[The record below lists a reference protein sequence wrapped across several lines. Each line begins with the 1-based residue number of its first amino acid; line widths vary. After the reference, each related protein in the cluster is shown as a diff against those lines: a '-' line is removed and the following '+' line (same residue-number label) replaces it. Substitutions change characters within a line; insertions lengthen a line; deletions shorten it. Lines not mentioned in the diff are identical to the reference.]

1 MSGPLGVGNYA
12 SFIIWFG
19 VLCIYVSLLTITI
32 LGVVFILK
40 RRSSILKSQ
49 RPIRTPFSE
58 LEFNVATP
66 TDTTKSRRVSF
77 SKRTGVAEF
86 VTNEGTTTW
95 KNFYEEHNKS
105 LETSGNDASKC
116 QRPQSIGQLGR
127 HIFDQQFEE
136 VEAIDFSGT
145 FLPTQTLAQQL
156 HNSLNVNITQQLAAL
171 ECTGEKLAIP
181 QQNFELS
188 ELTDQRSKL
197 FNDDLTIPAM
207 AEMSNQMNVDFS
219 AMHSKCD
226 DLDEIQ
232 KDLNRVHQNV
242 VGSANFGNV
251 SEYIEVDLNMTSVG
265 LRNDDDMSITET
277 VQSPKVQ
284 EVVKSVSKKSI
295 TKFSLEDKE
304 NIALNPYA
312 PICESENFAVE
323 EKSEVLVFDGKKLT
337 VQIEKKSICAP
348 ISVQSQPRKTII
360 LNIDDDLPNFIS
372 DPKPS
377 LKLQDDNQENLDD
390 VSRRRTTLFEDKS
403 MAQALPGKVIEGRRQ
418 TVIYNNDCNM
428 STTEAI
434 PVNII
439 DQNEA
444 QTNPDR
450 RRTIIYNDDCNMS
463 TTQVISTKIYNQ
475 DQKVLQN
482 NAERRRTIVYSNDC
496 DISMT
501 QALSSNVIIDACTA
515 QAKEKRQTIVFE
527 NGGDLSLTQAIPA
540 TEVMHN
546 KENLSEAKVEKRR
559 TIIFENDGDISL
571 TQAIP
576 TMEVMH
582 NKENLSEAK
591 VEKRRTI
598 IFENDGDLSLT
609 QAIPT
614 MEVMHNKENLSEA
627 KVEKRRTIIFENDG
641 DLSLTQ
647 AIPTM
652 EVMHNKENLSEAKV
666 EKRRTIIFE
675 NDGDLSLTQAIPTME
690 VMHNKENLSEAKVEK
705 RRTIIFENDGDLSLT
720 QAIPTMEVMHNK
732 ENLSEAKV
740 EKRRT
745 IIFENDADLSLT
757 QAVPTIEGIHNKE
770 NLSET
775 EVEKRRTI
783 IFENDGDLSL
793 TQAIP
798 AIEVMHNKENLSE
811 PKVEQRRTI
820 IFENDQD
827 LSLTQAIPA
836 IEVMHNK
843 ENLPEPKVE
852 KRRTIIFENDG
863 DLSITQAIPTD
874 IINNKVPVETKAEGR
889 RTGVFDNDGDISITQ
904 ALPTNIVNTLN
915 TESLAK
921 SDEKRNTIV
930 YENDDISTQ
939 PAVSTQ
945 LLVTDNKHETTNKRR
960 TIVHEDDGDIS
971 MTQAVSAKIYQGDN
985 NIIKPVPSEIP
996 SQIDINTQN
1005 KMLQYE
1011 DMDISV
1017 TQTLPQHI
1025 LSKRRIICNEV
1036 DLSMTQAIPSNI
1048 LNKNKTVLYDN
1059 NMDVSITQT
1068 IPQSV
1073 FIAQIEKQTTLST
1086 NEATKNE
1093 TQPAQ
1098 ILPRIE
1104 SALLRECQSTMQ
1116 NVNNLHGEAKREIC
1130 VTQSESNITET
1141 KMVELTG
1148 MVLPENLVEN
1158 MDTSDNIP
1166 SQHTDFNM
1174 SVDDVK
1180 IEEKQFQSEFS
1191 NTSIYETDK
1200 PDYGNLSL
1208 NKPIPS
1214 SILTLEQNLENKQ
1227 RKSQHYHESLSGNQ
1241 AFVYQSITNV
1251 KISDQEGNVRSKI
1264 LTEKP
1269 SRESIKENLYFIQSE
1284 NNLQQTE
1291 LREPLDF
1298 AESIDRVKQI
1308 EEIKSDFE
1316 KPSQACVTGSISSQ
1330 ISTKT
1335 KKSILNEL
1343 LDMSTGSEEC
1353 FDDKNIKA
1361 VIESRSDDMKVVK
1374 DVQEDM
1380 NVAEI
1385 RSSDVFR
1392 ITRSSFDEPELEE
1405 YRKRTEIEETPSIK
1419 LEDSDVDDL
1428 KNRLKTL
1435 KTVSKNRHYEQVVS
1449 EDIKEPDLNKTNT
1462 RKSFKNADDTRE
1474 LLQMLSEF
1482 TDRPSLPPTI
1492 EEDMYLKEE
1501 EKYGETQTEPRRIS
1515 FAANRRSVVLS
1526 KEELLNNISMA
1537 QAALQESRYLDETF
1551 DEATEMS
1558 NETIDIE
1565 DRNPKS
1571 LRISSDVVKELKF
1584 DDTEDDVVISPLK
1597 KTAFGETT
1605 YMNES
1610 KEKSKVIPTYDVTD
1624 GIKELMNDLVKPM
1637 ADVLPFEAG
1646 NLDRST
1652 KKSPSTISTQI
1663 QANLI
1668 TSSQIDIDDEL
1679 QSTPD
1684 SVADMSS
1691 SLLNKVAS
1699 LGSKAIASVFP
1710 GPKLDDEIPEKAQ
1723 SPRNRPSVPGHVLV
1737 FDPRN
1742 PLNNVILSTRDY
1754 ENVHAYNPIRSTE
1767 TLHSERE
1774 HSVQLAGSNEDNGRV
1789 ETQYNVNVSIASGD
1803 AGSQINRSN
1812 TSIKSKPLSID
1823 RSVEMKLNIRDN
1835 EINTEIAMKPNS
1847 ELLEAHSSLTLVD
1860 DALARS
1866 TFDVDLDTRTESDA
1880 KSPVRVIYEMDEN
1893 GCLSE
1898 KLGSEPTSN
1907 DEDVEVDHPK
1917 KRSLSPCVPK
1927 TDLTPKPHSKIQK
1940 MSNSP
1945 LQRPRTSPKKPITV
1959 QEIMTQFNIT
1969 KSEQNAIV
1977 KQVNKA
1983 VDFEMRSVTSYDSSQ
1998 SAKSEREFSSDSS
2011 RVDFRCISE
2020 QSSKNMFDQCE
2031 SSTNVVAKIDMLP
2044 FMGSRDCEW
2053 ESTSGDTWTF
2063 LLLRS
2068 RVRVTVKREHSY
2080 FNASR
2085 TSVRADTPVMAVNV
2099 DMVHNDEKDE
2109 LIALCLRL
2117 ATQSMRYQCS
2127 RECTTAGQV
2136 PTMLKRCVSVSKT
2149 AVQWLKAMR
2158 DAMLRLAF
2166 QVDRDGCLTLK
2177 VANVRLRSVWEVSMR
2192 IELTVE
2198 DAHESAWPCA
2208 NSIGISTIVA
2218 DVDVAADSLN
2228 GLIKNVPHDW
2238 GHVPRTIWK
2247 LFKYLKNKPRDD
2259 DFYGINILN
2268 MVK

>member
-32 LGVVFILK
+32 LGVVFILRK

-49 RPIRTPFSE
+49 RPPRTPFSE

-86 VTNEGTTTW
+86 VTNEATTTW

-105 LETSGNDASKC
+105 LETSGNDAQNG

-136 VEAIDFSGT
+136 VEAIDFGGT
-145 FLPTQTLAQQL
+145 FLPTETLAQQL

-197 FNDDLTIPAM
+197 FNDELTIPAM
-207 AEMSNQMNVDFS
+207 AEMSNQMNFDFS
-219 AMHSKCD
+219 AMHNKCD

-242 VGSANFGNV
+242 VGPANFGNV
-251 SEYIEVDLNMTSVG
+251 SEYIEVDLNMTNVG
-265 LRNDDDMSITET
+265 VRNDDDMSITET
-277 VQSPKVQ
+277 VHIPKVQ
-284 EVVKSVSKKSI
+284 EVVKSASKKSI
-295 TKFSLEDKE
+295 TTFSLDDKE

-312 PICESENFAVE
+312 PICESENFAIE
-323 EKSEVLVFDGKKLT
+323 EKNEVLVFDGKKLT

-348 ISVQSQPRKTII
+348 VSLESRPRKTII
-360 LNIDDDLPNFIS
+360 LNTDDDLPNFIS
-372 DPKPS
+372 DRNPC
-377 LKLQDDNQENLDD
+377 LKLQEVDQQNLDD
-390 VSRRRTTLFEDKS
+390 VSRCRTTLFEDKS
-403 MAQALPGKVIEGRRQ
+403 MTQALPGKVIE
-418 TVIYNNDCNM
+418 
-428 STTEAI
+428 AI
-434 PVNII
+434 PVNI

-444 QTNPDR
+444 QINPER
-450 RRTIIYNDDCNMS
+450 GRTIICNDDCNMS

-475 DQKVLQN
+475 DQKVVQN
-482 NAERRRTIVYSNDC
+482 NAERRRTIVYGNDC

-501 QALSSNVIIDACTA
+501 QALSSNVIIDAYTA
-515 QAKEKRQTIVFE
+515 QANEKRQTIVFE
-527 NGGDLSLTQAIPA
+527 NDGDLSLTQAVPNIKVMHNKENPSEA
-540 TEVMHN
+540 KVEKRRTIIFENDEDLSLTQAVPTIEVMHN
-546 KENLSEAKVEKRR
+546 KENPSEAKVEKRQTIIFESDGDLSLTQNIPTVEVMHNKENPSEAKVEKRR
-559 TIIFENDGDISL
+559 TIIFENDGDLSL
-571 TQAIP
+571 TQNIP
-576 TMEVMH
+576 TVEVMH
-582 NKENLSEAK
+582 NKENPSEAKVEKRRTIIFENDGDLSLTQNIPTVEVMHNKENPSEAKVEKRRTIIFENDGDLSLTQNIPTVEVMHNKENPSEAKVEKRRTIIFENDGDLSLTQNIPTVEVMHNKENPSEAKVEKRRTIIFENDGDLSLTQNIPTVEVMHNKENPSEAK

-614 MEVMHNKENLSEA
+614 IEVMNNKENPSEA
-627 KVEKRRTIIFENDG
+627 
-641 DLSLTQ
+641 
-647 AIPTM
+647 
-652 EVMHNKENLSEAKV
+652 
-666 EKRRTIIFE
+666 
-675 NDGDLSLTQAIPTME
+675 
-690 VMHNKENLSEAKVEK
+690 
-705 RRTIIFENDGDLSLT
+705 
-720 QAIPTMEVMHNK
+720 
-732 ENLSEAKV
+732 
-740 EKRRT
+740 
-745 IIFENDADLSLT
+745 
-757 QAVPTIEGIHNKE
+757 
-770 NLSET
+770 
-775 EVEKRRTI
+775 
-783 IFENDGDLSL
+783 
-793 TQAIP
+793 
-798 AIEVMHNKENLSE
+798 
-811 PKVEQRRTI
+811 
-820 IFENDQD
+820 
-827 LSLTQAIPA
+827 
-836 IEVMHNK
+836 
-843 ENLPEPKVE
+843 KVE

-874 IINNKVPVETKAEGR
+874 IINNKVPVETQPERR
-889 RTGVFDNDGDISITQ
+889 RTVVFDNDGDISITE
-904 ALPTNIVNTLN
+904 ALPTNIVNTLSR
-915 TESLAK
+915 EGLAK
-921 SDEKRNTIV
+921 IEEKMNTIV
-930 YENDDISTQ
+930 YENDDISTMQ
-939 PAVSTQ
+939 AVSNH
-945 LLVTDNKHETTNKRR
+945 LLMNANKCETTNKRR
-960 TIVHEDDGDIS
+960 TIVYEDDGDIS
-971 MTQAVSAKIYQGDN
+971 MTQAVPAKIYQSHN
-985 NIIKPVPSEIP
+985 NIIKTVPSEIP
-996 SQIDINTQN
+996 PPQIDNYTQN
-1005 KMLQYE
+1005 KTQNYE
-1011 DMDISV
+1011 DLDISV
-1017 TQTLPQHI
+1017 NQTRPQNI
-1025 LSKRRIICNEV
+1025 LSKRRTICNED
-1036 DLSMTQAIPSNI
+1036 DLSMTQAIPSNM
-1048 LNKNKTVLYDN
+1048 LNKNKTVMYDN
-1059 NMDVSITQT
+1059 NMDISITQT

-1073 FIAQIEKQTTLST
+1073 FIAQIGKQTPLST
-1086 NEATKNE
+1086 NEVTRDQ

-1104 SALLRECQSTMQ
+1104 SALLRECQSTIQ
-1116 NVNNLHGEAKREIC
+1116 NVNNLQAEAKRDIC
-1130 VTQSESNITET
+1130 VTQSENKITET
-1141 KMVELTG
+1141 KMVELNS
-1148 MVLPENLVEN
+1148 MVLPEILVEN
-1158 MDTSDNIP
+1158 MDISDNVP
-1166 SQHTDFNM
+1166 SHPTDFNM
-1174 SVDDVK
+1174 SVDELK

-1191 NTSIYETDK
+1191 KPINEPDK
-1200 PDYGNLSL
+1200 PVYGNLSL
-1208 NKPIPS
+1208 NKSIPS
-1214 SILTLEQNLENKQ
+1214 NILTLEQNVENKQ
-1227 RKSQHYHESLSGNQ
+1227 RKSQHYHESLRGNQ
-1241 AFVYQSITNV
+1241 AFVYQSITSV
-1251 KISDQEGNVRSKI
+1251 KISDQEGNGSSKI

-1269 SRESIKENLYFIQSE
+1269 SRESIKENLSFIKSE
-1284 NNLQQTE
+1284 NNLRLTDVCV
-1291 LREPLDF
+1291 PLDIT
-1298 AESIDRVKQI
+1298 ESIDRDKQI

-1316 KPSQACVTGSISSQ
+1316 KPKVCVTGSISSQ

-1335 KKSILNEL
+1335 KKSILNVL

-1353 FDDKNIKA
+1353 LGDKNINA
-1361 VIESRSDDMKVVK
+1361 VLESRSDDIKVVQ
-1374 DVQEDM
+1374 DVHEDI
-1380 NVAEI
+1380 NIAEI

-1392 ITRSSFDEPELEE
+1392 ITRGSFDGPELEE
-1405 YRKRTEIEETPSIK
+1405 FKTKTEIEEAPAIK
-1419 LEDSDVDDL
+1419 FEENDVDDFKITL
-1428 KNRLKTL
+1428 QTL
-1435 KTVSKNRHYEQVVS
+1435 KTISKNRHYEQVVS
-1449 EDIKEPDLNKTNT
+1449 EDIEEPDLNKTNT

-1482 TDRPSLPPTI
+1482 TDRPALSPTI

-1515 FAANRRSVVLS
+1515 FAANRRSIVLS
-1526 KEELLNNISMA
+1526 KEELFNNISMA
-1537 QAALQESRYLDETF
+1537 QAALQESRYLDDTF
-1551 DEATEMS
+1551 DVATEMS
-1558 NETIDIE
+1558 NGTIDIE
-1565 DRNPKS
+1565 DRNQKS
-1571 LRISSDVVKELKF
+1571 LRISSDVVKELKY
-1584 DDTEDDVVISPLK
+1584 DDTEDDLVVSPLK

-1637 ADVLPFEAG
+1637 ADILPFEAG
-1646 NLDRST
+1646 NLDTST

-1668 TSSQIDIDDEL
+1668 TSSQIDIDVEL

-1684 SVADMSS
+1684 SVADMGS

-1710 GPKLDDEIPEKAQ
+1710 GPKLDDEQPEKTK

-1754 ENVHAYNPIRSTE
+1754 ENVHAYNPIRSSE

-1774 HSVQLAGSNEDNGRV
+1774 HSVQLTDSNEDKGRV

-1847 ELLEAHSSLTLVD
+1847 ELLDAHSSLTLVD

-1866 TFDVDLDTRTESDA
+1866 TFEVDLDTRTESDV
-1880 KSPVRVIYEMDEN
+1880 KTPVRVIYEMDEN

-1898 KLGSEPTSN
+1898 KLESDLTSN
-1907 DEDVEVDHPK
+1907 EDVEVDHPK
-1917 KRSLSPCVPK
+1917 KRGLSPCVPK
-1927 TDLTPKPHSKIQK
+1927 TDLTPKPRSKIQK
-1940 MSNSP
+1940 MS
-1945 LQRPRTSPKKPITV
+1945 RTRTSPKKPITV
-1959 QEIMTQFNIT
+1959 QEIMTEFNIT
-1969 KSEQNAIV
+1969 KREQTAIV

-1983 VDFEMRSVTSYDSSQ
+1983 VDFEMRSVTSHESTQ
-1998 SAKSEREFSSDSS
+1998 SAKSEREYSSDSS
-2011 RVDFRCISE
+2011 RIDFRSISE
-2020 QSSKNMFDQCE
+2020 QSSKNMFEECE

-2053 ESTSGDTWTF
+2053 EATSGDIWTF

-2068 RVRVTVKREHSY
+2068 RVRVTVKHEHSY

-2099 DMVHNDEKDE
+2099 EMVNNDEKDP

-2117 ATQSMRYQCS
+2117 ATQSMRYECS
-2127 RECTTAGQV
+2127 RKCATAGEV
-2136 PTMLKRCVSVSKT
+2136 PMMLKRCVSVSKT

-2177 VANVRLRSVWEVSMR
+2177 VANIRLRSVWEVSMR

-2198 DAHESAWPCA
+2198 DAHETAWPCA

>member
-32 LGVVFILK
+32 LGVVFILRK

-49 RPIRTPFSE
+49 RPPRTPFSE

-86 VTNEGTTTW
+86 VTNEATTTW

-105 LETSGNDASKC
+105 LETSGNDAQNG

-136 VEAIDFSGT
+136 VEAIDFGGT
-145 FLPTQTLAQQL
+145 FLPTETLAQQL

-197 FNDDLTIPAM
+197 FNDELTIPAM
-207 AEMSNQMNVDFS
+207 AEMSNQMNFDFS
-219 AMHSKCD
+219 AMHNKCD

-242 VGSANFGNV
+242 VGPANFGNV
-251 SEYIEVDLNMTSVG
+251 SEYIEVDLNMTNVG
-265 LRNDDDMSITET
+265 VRNDDDMSITET
-277 VQSPKVQ
+277 VHIPKVQ
-284 EVVKSVSKKSI
+284 EVVKSASKKSI
-295 TKFSLEDKE
+295 TTFSLDDKE

-312 PICESENFAVE
+312 PICESENFAIE
-323 EKSEVLVFDGKKLT
+323 EKNEVLVFDGKKLT

-348 ISVQSQPRKTII
+348 VSLESRPRKTII
-360 LNIDDDLPNFIS
+360 LNTDDDLPNFIS
-372 DPKPS
+372 DRNPC
-377 LKLQDDNQENLDD
+377 LKLQEVDQQNLDD
-390 VSRRRTTLFEDKS
+390 VSRCRTTLFEDKS
-403 MAQALPGKVIEGRRQ
+403 MTQALPGKVIE
-418 TVIYNNDCNM
+418 
-428 STTEAI
+428 AI
-434 PVNII
+434 PVNI

-444 QTNPDR
+444 QINPER
-450 RRTIIYNDDCNMS
+450 GRTIICNDDCNMS

-475 DQKVLQN
+475 DQKVVQN
-482 NAERRRTIVYSNDC
+482 NAERRRTIVYGNDC

-501 QALSSNVIIDACTA
+501 QALSSNVIIDAYTA
-515 QAKEKRQTIVFE
+515 QANEKRQTIVFE
-527 NGGDLSLTQAIPA
+527 NDGDLSLTQAVPNIK
-540 TEVMHN
+540 VMHN
-546 KENLSEAKVEKRR
+546 KENPSEAKVEKRR
-559 TIIFENDGDISL
+559 TIIFENDEDLSL
-571 TQAIP
+571 TQAVP
-576 TMEVMH
+576 TIEVMH
-582 NKENLSEAK
+582 NKENPSEAK

-614 MEVMHNKENLSEA
+614 IEVMNNKENPSEA
-627 KVEKRRTIIFENDG
+627 
-641 DLSLTQ
+641 
-647 AIPTM
+647 
-652 EVMHNKENLSEAKV
+652 
-666 EKRRTIIFE
+666 
-675 NDGDLSLTQAIPTME
+675 
-690 VMHNKENLSEAKVEK
+690 
-705 RRTIIFENDGDLSLT
+705 
-720 QAIPTMEVMHNK
+720 
-732 ENLSEAKV
+732 
-740 EKRRT
+740 
-745 IIFENDADLSLT
+745 
-757 QAVPTIEGIHNKE
+757 
-770 NLSET
+770 
-775 EVEKRRTI
+775 
-783 IFENDGDLSL
+783 
-793 TQAIP
+793 
-798 AIEVMHNKENLSE
+798 
-811 PKVEQRRTI
+811 
-820 IFENDQD
+820 
-827 LSLTQAIPA
+827 
-836 IEVMHNK
+836 
-843 ENLPEPKVE
+843 KVE

-874 IINNKVPVETKAEGR
+874 IINNKVPVETQPERR
-889 RTGVFDNDGDISITQ
+889 RTVVFDNDGDISITE
-904 ALPTNIVNTLN
+904 ALPTNIVNTLSR
-915 TESLAK
+915 EGLAK
-921 SDEKRNTIV
+921 IEEKMNTIV
-930 YENDDISTQ
+930 YENDDISTMQ
-939 PAVSTQ
+939 AVSNH
-945 LLVTDNKHETTNKRR
+945 LLMNANKCETTNKRR
-960 TIVHEDDGDIS
+960 TIVYEDDGDIS
-971 MTQAVSAKIYQGDN
+971 MTQAVPAKIYQSHN
-985 NIIKPVPSEIP
+985 NIIKTVPSEIP
-996 SQIDINTQN
+996 PPQIDNYTQN
-1005 KMLQYE
+1005 KTQNYE
-1011 DMDISV
+1011 DLDISV
-1017 TQTLPQHI
+1017 NQTRPQNI
-1025 LSKRRIICNEV
+1025 LSKRRTICNED
-1036 DLSMTQAIPSNI
+1036 DLSMTQAIPSNM
-1048 LNKNKTVLYDN
+1048 LNKNKTVMYDN
-1059 NMDVSITQT
+1059 NMDISITQT

-1073 FIAQIEKQTTLST
+1073 FIAQIGKQTPLST
-1086 NEATKNE
+1086 NEVTRDQ

-1104 SALLRECQSTMQ
+1104 SALLRECQSTIQ
-1116 NVNNLHGEAKREIC
+1116 NVNNLQAEAKRDIC
-1130 VTQSESNITET
+1130 VTQSENKITET
-1141 KMVELTG
+1141 KMVELNS
-1148 MVLPENLVEN
+1148 MVLPEILVEN
-1158 MDTSDNIP
+1158 MDISDNVP
-1166 SQHTDFNM
+1166 SHPTDFNM
-1174 SVDDVK
+1174 SVDELK

-1191 NTSIYETDK
+1191 KPINEPDK
-1200 PDYGNLSL
+1200 PVYGNLSL
-1208 NKPIPS
+1208 NKSIPS
-1214 SILTLEQNLENKQ
+1214 NILTLEQNVENKQ
-1227 RKSQHYHESLSGNQ
+1227 RKSQHYHESLRGNQ
-1241 AFVYQSITNV
+1241 AFVYQSITSV
-1251 KISDQEGNVRSKI
+1251 KISDQEGNGSSKI

-1269 SRESIKENLYFIQSE
+1269 SRESIKENLSFIKSE
-1284 NNLQQTE
+1284 NNLRLTDVCV
-1291 LREPLDF
+1291 PLDIT
-1298 AESIDRVKQI
+1298 ESIDRDKQI

-1316 KPSQACVTGSISSQ
+1316 KPKVCVTGSISSQ

-1335 KKSILNEL
+1335 KKSILNVL

-1353 FDDKNIKA
+1353 LGDKNINA
-1361 VIESRSDDMKVVK
+1361 VLESRSDDIKVVQ
-1374 DVQEDM
+1374 DVHEDI
-1380 NVAEI
+1380 NIAEI

-1392 ITRSSFDEPELEE
+1392 ITRGSFDGPELEE
-1405 YRKRTEIEETPSIK
+1405 FKTKTEIEEAPAIK
-1419 LEDSDVDDL
+1419 FEENDVDDFKITL
-1428 KNRLKTL
+1428 QTL
-1435 KTVSKNRHYEQVVS
+1435 KTISKNRHYEQVVS
-1449 EDIKEPDLNKTNT
+1449 EDIEEPDLNKTNT

-1482 TDRPSLPPTI
+1482 TDRPALSPTI

-1515 FAANRRSVVLS
+1515 FAANRRSIVLS
-1526 KEELLNNISMA
+1526 KEELFNNISMA
-1537 QAALQESRYLDETF
+1537 QAALQESRYLDDTF
-1551 DEATEMS
+1551 DVATEMS
-1558 NETIDIE
+1558 NGTIDIE
-1565 DRNPKS
+1565 DRNQKS
-1571 LRISSDVVKELKF
+1571 LRISSDVVKELKY
-1584 DDTEDDVVISPLK
+1584 DDTEDDLVVSPLK

-1637 ADVLPFEAG
+1637 ADILPFEAG
-1646 NLDRST
+1646 NLDTST

-1668 TSSQIDIDDEL
+1668 TSSQIDIDVEL

-1684 SVADMSS
+1684 SVADMGS

-1710 GPKLDDEIPEKAQ
+1710 GPKLDDEQPEKTK

-1754 ENVHAYNPIRSTE
+1754 ENVHAYNPIRSSE

-1774 HSVQLAGSNEDNGRV
+1774 HSVQLTDSNEDKGRV

-1847 ELLEAHSSLTLVD
+1847 ELLDAHSSLTLVD

-1866 TFDVDLDTRTESDA
+1866 TFEVDLDTRTESDV
-1880 KSPVRVIYEMDEN
+1880 KTPVRVIYEMDEN

-1898 KLGSEPTSN
+1898 KLESDLTSN
-1907 DEDVEVDHPK
+1907 EDVEVDHPK
-1917 KRSLSPCVPK
+1917 KRGLSPCVPK
-1927 TDLTPKPHSKIQK
+1927 TDLTPKPRSKIQK
-1940 MSNSP
+1940 MS
-1945 LQRPRTSPKKPITV
+1945 RTRTSPKKPITV
-1959 QEIMTQFNIT
+1959 QEIMTEFNIT
-1969 KSEQNAIV
+1969 KREQTAIV

-1983 VDFEMRSVTSYDSSQ
+1983 VDFEMRSVTSHESTQ
-1998 SAKSEREFSSDSS
+1998 SAKSEREYSSDSS
-2011 RVDFRCISE
+2011 RIDFRSISE
-2020 QSSKNMFDQCE
+2020 QSSKNMFEECE

-2053 ESTSGDTWTF
+2053 EATSGDIWTF

-2068 RVRVTVKREHSY
+2068 RVRVTVKHEHSY

-2099 DMVHNDEKDE
+2099 EMVNNDEKDP

-2117 ATQSMRYQCS
+2117 ATQSMRYECS
-2127 RECTTAGQV
+2127 RKCATAGEV
-2136 PTMLKRCVSVSKT
+2136 PMMLKRCVSVSKT

-2177 VANVRLRSVWEVSMR
+2177 VANIRLRSVWEVSMR

-2198 DAHESAWPCA
+2198 DAHETAWPCA

>member
-32 LGVVFILK
+32 LGVVFILRK

-49 RPIRTPFSE
+49 RPPRTPFSE

-105 LETSGNDASKC
+105 LETSGNDAHNG

-136 VEAIDFSGT
+136 FEAIDFGGT
-145 FLPTQTLAQQL
+145 LLPTQTLAQQL

-188 ELTDQRSKL
+188 EVTDQRSKL
-197 FNDDLTIPAM
+197 FNDELTIPAM

-219 AMHSKCD
+219 AMNSKCD

-232 KDLNRVHQNV
+232 KDVNRVHQNV
-242 VGSANFGNV
+242 VGPANFGNV
-251 SEYIEVDLNMTSVG
+251 SEYIEVDLNMTNVG
-265 LRNDDDMSITET
+265 VRNDDDMSITET
-277 VQSPKVQ
+277 VHIPKVQ
-284 EVVKSVSKKSI
+284 EVVKSASKKSI
-295 TKFSLEDKE
+295 TKFSLDDKE

-312 PICESENFAVE
+312 PICESEHFAIE
-323 EKSEVLVFDGKKLT
+323 EKNEVLVFDGKKLT
-337 VQIEKKSICAP
+337 VQIEKKSVCAP
-348 ISVQSQPRKTII
+348 VSVESRPRKTII
-360 LNIDDDLPNFIS
+360 LNTDDDLPNFKS
-372 DPKPS
+372 DPNPC
-377 LKLQDDNQENLDD
+377 LKLQEVNQENLDD
-390 VSRRRTTLFEDKS
+390 VSRSRTTLFEDKS
-403 MAQALPGKVIEGRRQ
+403 MTQAL
-418 TVIYNNDCNM
+418 
-428 STTEAI
+428 

-439 DQNEA
+439 DQNEV
-444 QTNPDR
+444 QINPER
-450 RRTIIYNDDCNMS
+450 ERTIICNDDCNMS

-475 DQKVLQN
+475 DQKVVQD
-482 NAERRRTIVYSNDC
+482 NAERRRTIVYGNDC

-501 QALSSNVIIDACTA
+501 QALSSNVIIDAYTA

-527 NGGDLSLTQAIPA
+527 NDGDLSLTQAVPSIK
-540 TEVMHN
+540 VMQH
-546 KENLSEAKVEKRR
+546 KEN
-559 TIIFENDGDISL
+559 
-571 TQAIP
+571 P
-576 TMEVMH
+576 
-582 NKENLSEAK
+582 SEAK

-614 MEVMHNKENLSEA
+614 IEVMHNKENPSEA

-647 AIPTM
+647 AIPTL
-652 EVMHNKENLSEAKV
+652 EVMHNKENPSEAKV

-675 NDGDLSLTQAIPTME
+675 NDGDLSLTQAIPTIE
-690 VMHNKENLSEAKVEK
+690 VMHNKENPSEAKVEKRRTIIFENDGDLSLTQAVPTVEVMHNKENPSEANVEKRRTIIFENDGDLSLTQNIPTVEVMHNKENPSEAKVEK

-720 QAIPTMEVMHNK
+720 QAIPTLEVMHNK
-732 ENLSEAKV
+732 ENPSKA
-740 EKRRT
+740 
-745 IIFENDADLSLT
+745 N
-757 QAVPTIEGIHNKE
+757 
-770 NLSET
+770 
-775 EVEKRRTI
+775 
-783 IFENDGDLSL
+783 
-793 TQAIP
+793 
-798 AIEVMHNKENLSE
+798 
-811 PKVEQRRTI
+811 
-820 IFENDQD
+820 
-827 LSLTQAIPA
+827 
-836 IEVMHNK
+836 
-843 ENLPEPKVE
+843 VE

-874 IINNKVPVETKAEGR
+874 IINNKVPVESKPERR
-889 RTGVFDNDGDISITQ
+889 RTVVFDNDGDISITQ
-904 ALPTNIVNTLN
+904 ALPTNIVNTISR
-915 TESLAK
+915 EGLAK
-921 SDEKRNTIV
+921 LEEKMN
-930 YENDDISTQ
+930 DISTMQ
-939 PAVSTQ
+939 AVSNH
-945 LLVTDNKHETTNKRR
+945 LLMNANKCETTNKRK
-960 TIVHEDDGDIS
+960 TIVYKDDGDIS
-971 MTQAVSAKIYQGDN
+971 MTEAVPAKIYQSHN
-985 NIIKPVPSEIP
+985 NIIKTVSSEIP
-996 SQIDINTQN
+996 PPQIDINTQN
-1005 KMLQYE
+1005 KTQNYE

-1017 TQTLPQHI
+1017 TQTLPQNI
-1025 LSKRRIICNEV
+1025 LSKRRTICNED
-1036 DLSMTQAIPSNI
+1036 DLSRTQAIPSNM

-1059 NMDVSITQT
+1059 NMDISITQT

-1073 FIAQIEKQTTLST
+1073 FLAQIEKQTPLST
-1086 NEATKNE
+1086 NEVTRDQ

-1104 SALLRECQSTMQ
+1104 SALLRECQSTIQ
-1116 NVNNLHGEAKREIC
+1116 NVNNLQAEAKRDIC
-1130 VTQSESNITET
+1130 VTQSENKITET
-1141 KMVELTG
+1141 NMVELNS

-1158 MDTSDNIP
+1158 MDISDNVP
-1166 SQHTDFNM
+1166 SQPADFNM
-1174 SVDDVK
+1174 SVDELK
-1180 IEEKQFQSEFS
+1180 IEEKQFQSEPV
-1191 NTSIYETDK
+1191 NETDK
-1200 PDYGNLSL
+1200 PDYGNLS

-1214 SILTLEQNLENKQ
+1214 NILTLEQNLENKQ
-1227 RKSQHYHESLSGNQ
+1227 RKSQHYHESLRGNQ

-1251 KISDQEGNVRSKI
+1251 KISDQEGNGSSKI

-1269 SRESIKENLYFIQSE
+1269 SRESIKENLSFIKSE
-1284 NNLQQTE
+1284 NNLHLTDASA
-1291 LREPLDF
+1291 PLDIT
-1298 AESIDRVKQI
+1298 ESIDRDKQI

-1316 KPSQACVTGSISSQ
+1316 KPKVCVTGSISSQ

-1353 FDDKNIKA
+1353 LDDKNIKA
-1361 VIESRSDDMKVVK
+1361 VIDSRSDDLKVL
-1374 DVQEDM
+1374 QEDI
-1380 NVAEI
+1380 NIAEI

-1392 ITRSSFDEPELEE
+1392 ITRGSFDGPELEE
-1405 YRKRTEIEETPSIK
+1405 FKTKTEIEDSPAIK
-1419 LEDSDVDDL
+1419 FEDNDVDDFKIKL
-1428 KNRLKTL
+1428 QTL
-1435 KTVSKNRHYEQVVS
+1435 KTISKNRHYEQVVS
-1449 EDIKEPDLNKTNT
+1449 DDIEEPDLNKTNT

-1482 TDRPSLPPTI
+1482 TDRPTLSPTI

-1515 FAANRRSVVLS
+1515 FAANRRSIVLS
-1526 KEELLNNISMA
+1526 KEELFNNISMA
-1537 QAALQESRYLDETF
+1537 QAALQESRYLDDTF
-1551 DEATEMS
+1551 DVATEMS
-1558 NETIDIE
+1558 NGTIDIE
-1565 DRNPKS
+1565 DRNQKS
-1571 LRISSDVVKELKF
+1571 LRMGSDVVKELKF

-1637 ADVLPFEAG
+1637 ADILPFEAG

-1668 TSSQIDIDDEL
+1668 TSSQIDIDVEL

-1684 SVADMSS
+1684 SVADMGS
-1691 SLLNKVAS
+1691 SLLSKVTS

-1710 GPKLDDEIPEKAQ
+1710 GPKIDDEQPEKSK

-1737 FDPRN
+1737 FDPGN
-1742 PLNNVILSTRDY
+1742 PLNNVILSARDY
-1754 ENVHAYNPIRSTE
+1754 ENVHSYNPIRSSE

-1774 HSVQLAGSNEDNGRV
+1774 HSVQLTDSNEDKGRV
-1789 ETQYNVNVSIASGD
+1789 ETQYNVNVAIASGD

-1847 ELLEAHSSLTLVD
+1847 ELLDAHSSLTLVD

-1866 TFDVDLDTRTESDA
+1866 TFDVDLDTRTESDV
-1880 KSPVRVIYEMDEN
+1880 KTPVRVIYEMDEN

-1898 KLGSEPTSN
+1898 KLESDLTSN
-1907 DEDVEVDHPK
+1907 EDVEVDHPK
-1917 KRSLSPCVPK
+1917 KRGLSPYAPT
-1927 TDLTPKPHSKIQK
+1927 TDLTPKPRSKIQK
-1940 MSNSP
+1940 MSKT
-1945 LQRPRTSPKKPITV
+1945 RTSPKKPITV
-1959 QEIMTQFNIT
+1959 QEIMTEFNIT
-1969 KSEQNAIV
+1969 KREQNAIV

-1983 VDFEMRSVTSYDSSQ
+1983 VDFEMRSVTSYESTQ
-1998 SAKSEREFSSDSS
+1998 SAKSERQFSSESS
-2011 RVDFRCISE
+2011 RVDFRSISE
-2020 QSSKNMFDQCE
+2020 QSSKNMFEECE

-2044 FMGSRDCEW
+2044 FMGRDCEW
-2053 ESTSGDTWTF
+2053 EATSGDIWTF

-2068 RVRVTVKREHSY
+2068 RVRVTVKHEHSY

-2085 TSVRADTPVMAVNV
+2085 TSVRADTPVVAVNV
-2099 DMVHNDEKDE
+2099 EMVHNDEKDP

-2117 ATQSMRYQCS
+2117 ATQSMRYECS
-2127 RECTTAGQV
+2127 RKCTTAGEV
-2136 PTMLKRCVSVSKT
+2136 PMMLKRCVSVSKT

-2177 VANVRLRSVWEVSMR
+2177 VANIRLRSVWEVSMR

-2198 DAHESAWPCA
+2198 DAHETAWPCA

-2218 DVDVAADSLN
+2218 DVEVAADSLN

-2247 LFKYLKNKPRDD
+2247 IFKYLKNKPRDD

>member
-1 MSGPLGVGNYA
+1 MDQDDTQSNKPVDA
-12 SFIIWFG
+12 AAKR
-19 VLCIYVSLLTITI
+19 
-32 LGVVFILK
+32 K

-627 KVEKRRTIIFENDG
+627 KVEKRQTIIFENDG

-647 AIPTM
+647 AVPAI
-652 EVMHNKENLSEAKV
+652 EGIHNKENLSEAKV

-675 NDGDLSLTQAIPTME
+675 NDGDLSLTQAIP
-690 VMHNKENLSEAKVEK
+690 
-705 RRTIIFENDGDLSLT
+705 
-720 QAIPTMEVMHNK
+720 
-732 ENLSEAKV
+732 
-740 EKRRT
+740 
-745 IIFENDADLSLT
+745 
-757 QAVPTIEGIHNKE
+757 
-770 NLSET
+770 
-775 EVEKRRTI
+775 
-783 IFENDGDLSL
+783 
-793 TQAIP
+793 
-798 AIEVMHNKENLSE
+798 AIEVMNNKENLSE

-1723 SPRNRPSVPGHVLV
+1723 FPRNRPSVPGHVLV

-1754 ENVHAYNPIRSTE
+1754 ENVHAYNPIRSSE

-2044 FMGSRDCEW
+2044 FMG
-2053 ESTSGDTWTF
+2053 
-2063 LLLRS
+2063 
-2068 RVRVTVKREHSY
+2068 
-2080 FNASR
+2080 
-2085 TSVRADTPVMAVNV
+2085 
-2099 DMVHNDEKDE
+2099 
-2109 LIALCLRL
+2109 
-2117 ATQSMRYQCS
+2117 
-2127 RECTTAGQV
+2127 
-2136 PTMLKRCVSVSKT
+2136 
-2149 AVQWLKAMR
+2149 
-2158 DAMLRLAF
+2158 
-2166 QVDRDGCLTLK
+2166 
-2177 VANVRLRSVWEVSMR
+2177 
-2192 IELTVE
+2192 
-2198 DAHESAWPCA
+2198 
-2208 NSIGISTIVA
+2208 
-2218 DVDVAADSLN
+2218 
-2228 GLIKNVPHDW
+2228 
-2238 GHVPRTIWK
+2238 
-2247 LFKYLKNKPRDD
+2247 
-2259 DFYGINILN
+2259 
-2268 MVK
+2268 

>member
-1 MSGPLGVGNYA
+1 MQKIEMDQDDTQSNKPVDAAA
-12 SFIIWFG
+12 SAKR
-19 VLCIYVSLLTITI
+19 
-32 LGVVFILK
+32 K
-40 RRSSILKSQ
+40 RRSSILKIQ
-49 RPIRTPFSE
+49 RPPRTPLSE
-58 LEFNVATP
+58 LEFKVATP
-66 TDTTKSRRVSF
+66 TETTKSRRVSF
-77 SKRTGVAEF
+77 SKKTGVAEF
-86 VTNEGTTTW
+86 VTTNEGTTTW
-95 KNFYEEHNKS
+95 KKFYEEHNKS
-105 LETSGNDASKC
+105 LETSGNDAPNC
-116 QRPQSIGQLGR
+116 QRPQSIGQLSR

-136 VEAIDFSGT
+136 VEAIDFGGT

-156 HNSLNVNITQQLAAL
+156 HNSLNINITQQLAAL

-188 ELTDQRSKL
+188 EVTDQRSKL
-197 FNDDLTIPAM
+197 FNDELTVPAM

-242 VGSANFGNV
+242 VGPSNFGNV

-277 VQSPKVQ
+277 VHSPKVQ
-284 EVVKSVSKKSI
+284 EVVKSASKKSI

-304 NIALNPYA
+304 NIAINPYA
-312 PICESENFAVE
+312 PICESENFAIE
-323 EKSEVLVFDGKKLT
+323 EKNEVLVFDGKKLT
-337 VQIEKKSICAP
+337 VQMEKKSISAP
-348 ISVQSQPRKTII
+348 ISVEPRPRKTII
-360 LNIDDDLPNFIS
+360 LNTDDDLPNFIS

-377 LKLQDDNQENLDD
+377 LKLQEVDQENLED
-390 VSRRRTTLFEDKS
+390 VPRHTRILFEDKS
-403 MAQALPGKVIEGRRQ
+403 MIQALPGKVIEERRQ

-444 QTNPDR
+444 QFNAER
-450 RRTIIYNDDCNMS
+450 GRTIIYNDDCNMS
-463 TTQVISTKIYNQ
+463 TTQAISTKIINQ
-475 DQKVLQN
+475 DQNVVQN
-482 NAERRRTIVYSNDC
+482 NAERRRTIVYGNDC

-501 QALSSNVIIDACTA
+501 QALSSNVIIDAYTA

-527 NGGDLSLTQAIPA
+527 NDGDLSLTQAVPTI
-540 TEVMHN
+540 EVIHN
-546 KENLSEAKVEKRR
+546 KENTSEA
-559 TIIFENDGDISL
+559 N
-571 TQAIP
+571 
-576 TMEVMH
+576 
-582 NKENLSEAK
+582 

-598 IFENDGDLSLT
+598 IFENDGDLPLT
-609 QAIPT
+609 KNIPT
-614 MEVMHNKENLSEA
+614 
-627 KVEKRRTIIFENDG
+627 
-641 DLSLTQ
+641 
-647 AIPTM
+647 
-652 EVMHNKENLSEAKV
+652 
-666 EKRRTIIFE
+666 
-675 NDGDLSLTQAIPTME
+675 
-690 VMHNKENLSEAKVEK
+690 
-705 RRTIIFENDGDLSLT
+705 
-720 QAIPTMEVMHNK
+720 
-732 ENLSEAKV
+732 
-740 EKRRT
+740 
-745 IIFENDADLSLT
+745 
-757 QAVPTIEGIHNKE
+757 
-770 NLSET
+770 
-775 EVEKRRTI
+775 
-783 IFENDGDLSL
+783 
-793 TQAIP
+793 
-798 AIEVMHNKENLSE
+798 IEVMHNKEN
-811 PKVEQRRTI
+811 
-820 IFENDQD
+820 
-827 LSLTQAIPA
+827 
-836 IEVMHNK
+836 
-843 ENLPEPKVE
+843 PKVE

-863 DLSITQAIPTD
+863 DLSITQAIRTD
-874 IINNKVPVETKAEGR
+874 ILNTIEPVETKPER
-889 RTGVFDNDGDISITQ
+889 RQTVVFDNDGDISITQ

-915 TESLAK
+915 RKSLAK
-921 SDEKRNTIV
+921 PDEKRNTIV
-930 YENDDISTQ
+930 YKNDDISTAQ
-939 PAVSTQ
+939 AVSTQ
-945 LLVTDNKHETTNKRR
+945 LLITDNKHESTNKRR
-960 TIVHEDDGDIS
+960 TIVYEDDGDIS
-971 MTQAVSAKIYQGDN
+971 MTQAVPAKIYQGHN
-985 NIIKPVPSEIP
+985 IIIKPVPSEIP
-996 SQIDINTQN
+996 LSQTDINTQN
-1005 KMLQYE
+1005 KMLNYD

-1017 TQTLPQHI
+1017 TQTLPQNI
-1025 LSKRRIICNEV
+1025 LSKRRINCNED
-1036 DLSMTQAIPSNI
+1036 DLSMAQVIPSDI

-1059 NMDVSITQT
+1059 DIDISITQT

-1073 FIAQIEKQTTLST
+1073 FIAQIEKQIPLST
-1086 NEATKNE
+1086 NEVTKDQ
-1093 TQPAQ
+1093 TQSAQ

-1104 SALLRECQSTMQ
+1104 SALLRECQSTIQ
-1116 NVNNLHGEAKREIC
+1116 NVKNLQAEAKIDIC
-1130 VTQSESNITET
+1130 VTQSENNITGS
-1141 KMVELTG
+1141 KMVELNSK
-1148 MVLPENLVEN
+1148 VLPENLVEN
-1158 MDTSDNIP
+1158 MDTFENIP
-1166 SQHTDFNM
+1166 SQPTDCNM
-1174 SVDDVK
+1174 SLDDVK
-1180 IEEKQFQSEFS
+1180 IEDKQFQS
-1191 NTSIYETDK
+1191 NNPINETDK
-1200 PDYGNLSL
+1200 VDYGSLSP
-1208 NKPIPS
+1208 NKPIPGN
-1214 SILTLEQNLENKQ
+1214 ILTLEQNLENKQ

-1241 AFVYQSITNV
+1241 AFVYQSITDV
-1251 KISDQEGNVRSKI
+1251 KISDREGNESSKI
-1264 LTEKP
+1264 VTEKP
-1269 SRESIKENLYFIQSE
+1269 SRESIKENLFISE
-1284 NNLQQTE
+1284 NNLHQTE
-1291 LREPLDF
+1291 VCEPLDIT
-1298 AESIDRVKQI
+1298 ESIDRHKQV
-1308 EEIKSDFE
+1308 EEIISDFE
-1316 KPSQACVTGSISSQ
+1316 KPKVCITGSVSSE

-1361 VIESRSDDMKVVK
+1361 VTESRSDDMKVGK
-1374 DVQEDM
+1374 DVQEDI
-1380 NVAEI
+1380 NIAEI

-1392 ITRSSFDEPELEE
+1392 ITRGSFDEPELEK
-1405 YRKRTEIEETPSIK
+1405 YKTKTEIVETPAIEF
-1419 LEDSDVDDL
+1419 EDSNVDDL
-1428 KNRLKTL
+1428 KNKLQTL
-1435 KTVSKNRHYEQVVS
+1435 KTISKNRHYEQVVS
-1449 EDIKEPDLNKTNT
+1449 EDIKEPELNKTNT

-1492 EEDMYLKEE
+1492 EEDMYLNEE

-1515 FAANRRSVVLS
+1515 FAASRRSIVLS
-1526 KEELLNNISMA
+1526 KEEHLNNISMA

-1551 DEATEMS
+1551 DEATDMS

-1565 DRNPKS
+1565 YRDPKS
-1571 LRISSDVVKELKF
+1571 LRISSDVVKELKY

-1637 ADVLPFEAG
+1637 ADILPFEAG

-1668 TSSQIDIDDEL
+1668 TSSQIDIDVEL
-1679 QSTPD
+1679 QSTPA
-1684 SVADMSS
+1684 SVADMGS

-1710 GPKLDDEIPEKAQ
+1710 GPKLDDQKPERTK

-1742 PLNNVILSTRDY
+1742 PLNNVLLSTRDY
-1754 ENVHAYNPIRSTE
+1754 ENVHSYNPIRSSE

-1774 HSVQLAGSNEDNGRV
+1774 HSVQFTDSNEDNGRV

-1847 ELLEAHSSLTLVD
+1847 ELLDAHSSLTLVD

-1866 TFDVDLDTRTESDA
+1866 TFDVDLDTRTQSDVN
-1880 KSPVRVIYEMDEN
+1880 SPVRVIYEMDEN

-1898 KLGSEPTSN
+1898 KLDSDPTSN
-1907 DEDVEVDHPK
+1907 EEDVEVNHPK

-1927 TDLTPKPHSKIQK
+1927 TDLTPKPQSKIQK

-1945 LQRPRTSPKKPITV
+1945 LQRTRSSPKKPITV
-1959 QEIMTQFNIT
+1959 QEIMTEFNIT

-1983 VDFEMRSVTSYDSSQ
+1983 VDFEMRSVTSYESTQ

-2011 RVDFRCISE
+2011 RVDFRSISE
-2020 QSSKNMFDQCE
+2020 QSSKNMFDNCE

-2053 ESTSGDTWTF
+2053 ELTSGDTWSF

-2085 TSVRADTPVMAVNV
+2085 TSVRADTPVIAVNV
-2099 DMVHNDEKDE
+2099 DMVHNDEKDP

-2117 ATQSMRYQCS
+2117 ATQSMRYECS
-2127 RECTTAGQV
+2127 RKCQTAGEV
-2136 PTMLKRCVSVSKT
+2136 PTMLRRCVAVSKT

-2177 VANVRLRSVWEVSMR
+2177 VANIRLRSVWEVSMR

-2198 DAHESAWPCA
+2198 DAHETAWPCA

-2218 DVDVAADSLN
+2218 DVDVAVDSLN

-2259 DFYGINILN
+2259 EFYGFNILN

>member
-1 MSGPLGVGNYA
+1 MDQEEPQSIKTDA
-12 SFIIWFG
+12 AAAAKR
-19 VLCIYVSLLTITI
+19 
-32 LGVVFILK
+32 K

-49 RPIRTPFSE
+49 RPPRTPFSE

-86 VTNEGTTTW
+86 VTNEATTTW

-105 LETSGNDASKC
+105 LETSGNDAQNG

-136 VEAIDFSGT
+136 VEAIDFGGT
-145 FLPTQTLAQQL
+145 FLPTETLAQQL

-197 FNDDLTIPAM
+197 FNDELTIPAM
-207 AEMSNQMNVDFS
+207 AEMSNQMNFDFS
-219 AMHSKCD
+219 AMHNKCD

-242 VGSANFGNV
+242 VGPANFGNV
-251 SEYIEVDLNMTSVG
+251 SEYIEVDLNMTNVG
-265 LRNDDDMSITET
+265 VRNDDDMSITET
-277 VQSPKVQ
+277 VHIPKVQ
-284 EVVKSVSKKSI
+284 EVVKSASKKSI
-295 TKFSLEDKE
+295 TTFSLDDKE

-312 PICESENFAVE
+312 PICESENFAIE
-323 EKSEVLVFDGKKLT
+323 EKNEVLVFDGKKLT

-348 ISVQSQPRKTII
+348 VSLESRPRKTII
-360 LNIDDDLPNFIS
+360 LNTDDDLPNFIS
-372 DPKPS
+372 DRNPC
-377 LKLQDDNQENLDD
+377 LKLQEVDQQNLDD
-390 VSRRRTTLFEDKS
+390 VSRCRTTLFEDKS
-403 MAQALPGKVIEGRRQ
+403 MTQALPGKVIE
-418 TVIYNNDCNM
+418 
-428 STTEAI
+428 AI
-434 PVNII
+434 PVNI

-444 QTNPDR
+444 QINPER
-450 RRTIIYNDDCNMS
+450 GRTIICNDDCNMS

-475 DQKVLQN
+475 DQKVVQN
-482 NAERRRTIVYSNDC
+482 NAERRRTIVYGNDC

-501 QALSSNVIIDACTA
+501 QALSKA
-515 QAKEKRQTIVFE
+515 
-527 NGGDLSLTQAIPA
+527 
-540 TEVMHN
+540 
-546 KENLSEAKVEKRR
+546 
-559 TIIFENDGDISL
+559 
-571 TQAIP
+571 
-576 TMEVMH
+576 
-582 NKENLSEAK
+582 
-591 VEKRRTI
+591 
-598 IFENDGDLSLT
+598 
-609 QAIPT
+609 
-614 MEVMHNKENLSEA
+614 
-627 KVEKRRTIIFENDG
+627 
-641 DLSLTQ
+641 
-647 AIPTM
+647 
-652 EVMHNKENLSEAKV
+652 
-666 EKRRTIIFE
+666 
-675 NDGDLSLTQAIPTME
+675 
-690 VMHNKENLSEAKVEK
+690 
-705 RRTIIFENDGDLSLT
+705 
-720 QAIPTMEVMHNK
+720 
-732 ENLSEAKV
+732 
-740 EKRRT
+740 
-745 IIFENDADLSLT
+745 
-757 QAVPTIEGIHNKE
+757 
-770 NLSET
+770 
-775 EVEKRRTI
+775 
-783 IFENDGDLSL
+783 
-793 TQAIP
+793 
-798 AIEVMHNKENLSE
+798 
-811 PKVEQRRTI
+811 
-820 IFENDQD
+820 
-827 LSLTQAIPA
+827 
-836 IEVMHNK
+836 
-843 ENLPEPKVE
+843 KVE

-874 IINNKVPVETKAEGR
+874 IINNKVPVETQPERR
-889 RTGVFDNDGDISITQ
+889 RTVVFDNDGDISITE
-904 ALPTNIVNTLN
+904 ALPTNIVNTLSR
-915 TESLAK
+915 EGLAK
-921 SDEKRNTIV
+921 IEEKMNTIV
-930 YENDDISTQ
+930 YENDDISTMQ
-939 PAVSTQ
+939 AVSNH
-945 LLVTDNKHETTNKRR
+945 LLMNANKCETTNKRR
-960 TIVHEDDGDIS
+960 TIVYEDDGDIS
-971 MTQAVSAKIYQGDN
+971 MTQAVPAKIYQSHN
-985 NIIKPVPSEIP
+985 NIIKTVPSEIP
-996 SQIDINTQN
+996 PPQIDNYTQN
-1005 KMLQYE
+1005 KTQNYE
-1011 DMDISV
+1011 DLDISV
-1017 TQTLPQHI
+1017 NQTRPQNI
-1025 LSKRRIICNEV
+1025 LSKRRTICNED
-1036 DLSMTQAIPSNI
+1036 DLSMTQAIPSNM
-1048 LNKNKTVLYDN
+1048 LNKNKTVMYDN
-1059 NMDVSITQT
+1059 NMDISITQT

-1073 FIAQIEKQTTLST
+1073 FIAQIGKQTPLST
-1086 NEATKNE
+1086 NEVTRDQ

-1104 SALLRECQSTMQ
+1104 SALLRECQSTIQ
-1116 NVNNLHGEAKREIC
+1116 NVNNLQAEAKRDIC
-1130 VTQSESNITET
+1130 VTQSENKITET
-1141 KMVELTG
+1141 KMVELNS
-1148 MVLPENLVEN
+1148 MVLPEILVEN
-1158 MDTSDNIP
+1158 MDISDNVP
-1166 SQHTDFNM
+1166 SHPTDFNM
-1174 SVDDVK
+1174 SVDELK

-1191 NTSIYETDK
+1191 KPINEPDK
-1200 PDYGNLSL
+1200 PVYGNLSL
-1208 NKPIPS
+1208 NKSIPS
-1214 SILTLEQNLENKQ
+1214 NILTLEQNVENKQ
-1227 RKSQHYHESLSGNQ
+1227 RKSQHYHESLRGNQ
-1241 AFVYQSITNV
+1241 AFVYQSITSV
-1251 KISDQEGNVRSKI
+1251 KISDQEGNGSSKI

-1269 SRESIKENLYFIQSE
+1269 SRESIKENLSFIKSE
-1284 NNLQQTE
+1284 NNLRLTDVCV
-1291 LREPLDF
+1291 PLDIT
-1298 AESIDRVKQI
+1298 ESIDRDKQI

-1316 KPSQACVTGSISSQ
+1316 KPKVCVTGSISSQ

-1335 KKSILNEL
+1335 KKSILNVL

-1353 FDDKNIKA
+1353 LGDKNINA
-1361 VIESRSDDMKVVK
+1361 VLESRSDDIKVVQ
-1374 DVQEDM
+1374 DVHEDI
-1380 NVAEI
+1380 NIAEI

-1392 ITRSSFDEPELEE
+1392 ITRGSFDGPELEE
-1405 YRKRTEIEETPSIK
+1405 FKTKTEIEEAPAIK
-1419 LEDSDVDDL
+1419 FEENDVDDFKITL
-1428 KNRLKTL
+1428 QTL
-1435 KTVSKNRHYEQVVS
+1435 KTISKNRHYEQVVS
-1449 EDIKEPDLNKTNT
+1449 EDIEEPDLNKTNT

-1482 TDRPSLPPTI
+1482 TDRPALSPTI

-1515 FAANRRSVVLS
+1515 FAANRRSIVLS
-1526 KEELLNNISMA
+1526 KEELFNNISMA
-1537 QAALQESRYLDETF
+1537 QAALQESRYLDDTF
-1551 DEATEMS
+1551 DVATEMS
-1558 NETIDIE
+1558 NGTIDIE
-1565 DRNPKS
+1565 DRNQKS
-1571 LRISSDVVKELKF
+1571 LRISSDVVKELKY
-1584 DDTEDDVVISPLK
+1584 DDTEDDLVVSPLK

-1637 ADVLPFEAG
+1637 ADILPFEAG
-1646 NLDRST
+1646 NLDTST

-1668 TSSQIDIDDEL
+1668 TSSQIDIDVEL

-1684 SVADMSS
+1684 SVADMGS

-1710 GPKLDDEIPEKAQ
+1710 GPKLDDEQPEKTK

-1754 ENVHAYNPIRSTE
+1754 ENVHAYNPIRSSE

-1774 HSVQLAGSNEDNGRV
+1774 HSVQLTDSNEDKGRV

-1847 ELLEAHSSLTLVD
+1847 ELLDAHSSLTLVD

-1866 TFDVDLDTRTESDA
+1866 TFEVDLDTRTESDV
-1880 KSPVRVIYEMDEN
+1880 KTPVRVIYEMDEN

-1898 KLGSEPTSN
+1898 KLESDLTSN
-1907 DEDVEVDHPK
+1907 EDVEVDHPK
-1917 KRSLSPCVPK
+1917 KRGLSPCVPK
-1927 TDLTPKPHSKIQK
+1927 TDLTPKPRSKIQK
-1940 MSNSP
+1940 MS
-1945 LQRPRTSPKKPITV
+1945 RTRTSPKKPITV
-1959 QEIMTQFNIT
+1959 QEIMTEFNIT
-1969 KSEQNAIV
+1969 KREQTAIV

-1983 VDFEMRSVTSYDSSQ
+1983 VDFEMRSVTSHESTQ
-1998 SAKSEREFSSDSS
+1998 SAKSEREYSSDSS
-2011 RVDFRCISE
+2011 RIDFRSISE
-2020 QSSKNMFDQCE
+2020 QSSKNMFEECE

-2053 ESTSGDTWTF
+2053 EATSGDIWTF

-2068 RVRVTVKREHSY
+2068 RVRVTVKHEHSY

-2099 DMVHNDEKDE
+2099 EMVNNDEKDP

-2117 ATQSMRYQCS
+2117 ATQSMRYECS
-2127 RECTTAGQV
+2127 RKCATAGEV
-2136 PTMLKRCVSVSKT
+2136 PMMLKRCVSVSKT

-2177 VANVRLRSVWEVSMR
+2177 VANIRLRSVWEVSMR

-2198 DAHESAWPCA
+2198 DAHETAWPCA